1 MRGHTRRNG
10 STAVIA
16 AAMMRAGVSG
26 RPPAGSESCIMN
38 ASGAGERSGLRYQ
51 PDERPP
57 AALAFGLG
65 LQIAVL
71 TIAGII
77 LVPTIVMR
85 AAGASEAYLS
95 WAVFATVAICGATT
109 VLQSIRRGRIGAG
122 HVLVMGASG
131 AFIAV
136 CINAVAAGGP
146 ALLATLVVISS
157 LVPLLISVRLALF
170 QRFLTPTVSGTV
182 IMLIPVTV
190 MPAVFRLLA
199 AVPAGSPKL
208 AAPLSALAV
217 VLVIAAIALKAS
229 GALRLWAPVI
239 GVVAGAGVAAAFGL
253 YDAGRVVDAPWVG
266 VPAGEW
272 AGFDLE
278 FGPSFWALLPAF
290 LLVAVIASIRSIS
303 GAVAIQRVSWR
314 RPRAVDFRAVQGAI
328 TVDGL
333 GNVLSGLA
341 GTTPNAATTVGASVT
356 ELTGVGARSVGI
368 AAGAIFFAIAFL
380 PKVLALVLAIPGPV
394 MAAYLGVLLATLFV
408 IGMRMAVQDG
418 IDYRKG
424 LIVGVSFWIGVGF
437 QNDLV
442 FPEHVSAF
450 AGGLLRNGVTAGG
463 LTAILMTVFVEL
475 TKPRRSRIEAAF
487 DSAVLPKIREFLAAF
502 ASRSDW
508 DAAMAQRLDAV
519 CEETLLTLVRH
530 EEEEEGRRLRLV
542 AYREG
547 NGAVLEFVVASR
559 EDNIQDR
566 LALIGEDPGEA
577 PAEREVSLRLLRRFA
592 SSLRH
597 QQYHGTDIV
606 TVRVAAPAAG
616 GET

>member
-1 MRGHTRRNG
+1 MTTSASEGRTR
-10 STAVIA
+10 
-16 AAMMRAGVSG
+16 
-26 RPPAGSESCIMN
+26 
-38 ASGAGERSGLRYQ
+38 LRYQ

-57 AALAFGLG
+57 TALAFGLG

-85 AAGASEAYLS
+85 AAGASEDYLS
-95 WAVFATVAICGATT
+95 WAVFGTVAICGLTT
-109 VLQSIRRGRIGAG
+109 VLQSIRTGRIGSG
-122 HVLVMGASG
+122 HVLIMGASG

-146 ALLATLVVISS
+146 ALLATLVLVSS
-157 LVPLLISVRLALF
+157 LVPFVISVRLALF
-170 QRFLTPTVSGTV
+170 QRILTATVSGTV

-190 MPAVFRLLA
+190 MPAVFKLLA
-199 AVPAGSPKL
+199 AVPAESPPL

-217 VLVIAAIALKAS
+217 VLVVAAIALKAS

-239 GVVAGAGVAAAFGL
+239 GVVAGTAVAAGFGL

-278 FGPSFWALLPAF
+278 FGASFWALLPAF
-290 LLVAVIASIRSIS
+290 LLVAVIATIRSIS

-314 RPRAVDFRAVQGAI
+314 RSRAVDYRAIQGAI
-328 TVDGL
+328 AVDTL

-341 GTTPNAATTVGASVT
+341 GTTPNTASTVGASVA
-356 ELTGVGARSVGI
+356 ELTGVAARSMGI
-368 AAGAIFFAIAFL
+368 AAGVVFFAVAFL

-394 MAAYLGVLLATLFV
+394 IAAYLGVLLAMLFV
-408 IGMRMAVQDG
+408 IGMRIAIQDG

-437 QNDLV
+437 QHDLV
-442 FPEHVSAF
+442 FPEHVAEF

-463 LTAILMTVFVEL
+463 LTAIVMTGFVEL
-475 TKPRRSRIEAAF
+475 TKPRRSRIEAPF
-487 DSAVLPKIREFLAAF
+487 DHSILPRIREFLAAF
-502 ASRSDW
+502 ATRSGW
-508 DAAMAQRLDAV
+508 DEAMTGRLDAV
-519 CEETLLTLVRH
+519 CEEALQTLFRQEDET
-530 EEEEEGRRLRLV
+530 EEKDERRLRLV

-547 NGAVLEFVVASR
+547 GGAVLEFVVASQ
-559 EDNIQDR
+559 EGNIQDR
-566 LALIGEDPGEA
+566 LALLGDEPGEVS
-577 PAEREVSLRLLRRFA
+577 AEQEVSLRLLRRLA
-592 SSLRH
+592 SSVRH

-606 TVRVAAPAAG
+606 TIRVAAPGSG

>member
-1 MRGHTRRNG
+1 MSANG
-10 STAVIA
+10 P
-16 AAMMRAGVSG
+16 GG
-26 RPPAGSESCIMN
+26 RT
-38 ASGAGERSGLRYQ
+38 GLRYQ

-57 AALAFGLG
+57 PALAFGLG

-85 AAGASEAYLS
+85 AAGASEDYLS
-95 WAVFATVAICGATT
+95 WAVFGTVAICGATT
-109 VLQSIRRGRIGAG
+109 VLQSIRTGRIGSG
-122 HVLVMGASG
+122 HVLIMGASG

-170 QRFLTPTVSGTV
+170 QRILTPTVSGTV

-190 MPAVFRLLA
+190 MPAVFKLLGD
-199 AVPAGSPKL
+199 VPADSAPL
-208 AAPLSALAV
+208 AAPLSAFAA
-217 VLVIAAIALKAS
+217 VLVIAAVALKAS

-239 GVVAGAGVAAAFGL
+239 GVVAGAAVAAGFGL
-253 YDAGRVVDAPWVG
+253 YDAGRVIDAPWVG
-266 VPAGEW
+266 VPVGEW

-290 LLVAVIASIRSIS
+290 LLVAVIATIRSIS

-314 RPRAVDFRAVQGAI
+314 RSRAVDFRAVQGAI

-341 GTTPNAATTVGASVT
+341 GTTPNTASTVGASVA
-356 ELTGVGARSVGI
+356 ELTGVAARSVGV
-368 AAGAIFFAIAFL
+368 ACGAVFLAVAFL
-380 PKVLALVLAIPGPV
+380 PKLLALVLAIPGPV
-394 MAAYLGVLLATLFV
+394 IAAYLGVLLATLFV
-408 IGMRMAVQDG
+408 IGMRIAIQDG

-442 FPEHVSAF
+442 FPEHVAQF

-463 LTAILMTVFVEL
+463 LAAILMTFFVEL
-475 TKPRRSRIEAAF
+475 TKPRRSRMEAAF
-487 DSAVLPKIREFLAAF
+487 DLSVLSKIRAFLGAF
-502 ASRSDW
+502 ATRTGW
-508 DAAMAQRLDAV
+508 DAAMAERLDAV
-519 CEETLLTLVRH
+519 CEETLLTLIRP
-530 EEEEEGRRLRLV
+530 EEEGGESQERRLRLV

-547 NGAVLEFVVASR
+547 HGAVLEFVVASR
-559 EDNIQDR
+559 QGNIQDR
-566 LALIGEDPGEA
+566 LALLGDQPGEA
-577 PAEREVSLRLLRRFA
+577 SVEREVSLRLLRRLA
-592 SSLRH
+592 SSVRH

-606 TVRVAAPAAG
+606 TIRVAAPPDG
-616 GET
+616 GDS

>member
-1 MRGHTRRNG
+1 MSANG
-10 STAVIA
+10 P
-16 AAMMRAGVSG
+16 GG
-26 RPPAGSESCIMN
+26 RT
-38 ASGAGERSGLRYQ
+38 GLRYQ

-65 LQIAVL
+65 FQIAVL

-85 AAGASEAYLS
+85 AAGASEDYLS
-95 WAVFATVAICGATT
+95 WAVFGTVAICGATT
-109 VLQSIRRGRIGAG
+109 VLQSIRTGRIGSG
-122 HVLVMGASG
+122 HVLIMGASG

-170 QRFLTPTVSGTV
+170 QRILTPTVSGTV

-190 MPAVFRLLA
+190 MPAVFKLLGD
-199 AVPAGSPKL
+199 VPADSAPL
-208 AAPLSALAV
+208 AAPLSAFAA

-239 GVVAGAGVAAAFGL
+239 GVVAGAAVAAGFGL
-253 YDAGRVVDAPWVG
+253 YDAGRVIDAPWVG
-266 VPAGEW
+266 VPVGEW

-290 LLVAVIASIRSIS
+290 LLVAVIATIRSIS

-314 RPRAVDFRAVQGAI
+314 RSRAVDFRAVQGAI
-328 TVDGL
+328 AVDGL

-341 GTTPNAATTVGASVT
+341 GTTPNTASTVGASVA
-356 ELTGVGARSVGI
+356 ELTGVAARSVGV
-368 AAGAIFFAIAFL
+368 ACGAVFLAVAFL
-380 PKVLALVLAIPGPV
+380 PKLLALVLAIPGPV
-394 MAAYLGVLLATLFV
+394 IAAYLGVLLATLFV
-408 IGMRMAVQDG
+408 IGMRIAIQDG

-442 FPEHVSAF
+442 FPEHVAQF

-463 LTAILMTVFVEL
+463 LAAILMTFFVEL
-475 TKPRRSRIEAAF
+475 TKPRRSRMEAAF
-487 DSAVLPKIREFLAAF
+487 DLSVLSKIRAFLGAF
-502 ASRSDW
+502 ATRTGW
-508 DAAMAQRLDAV
+508 DAAMAERLDAV
-519 CEETLLTLVRH
+519 CDETLLTLIRP
-530 EEEEEGRRLRLV
+530 EEEGRESQERRLRLV

-547 NGAVLEFVVASR
+547 HGAVLEFVVASR
-559 EDNIQDR
+559 QGNIQDR
-566 LALIGEDPGEA
+566 LALLGDQPGGA
-577 PAEREVSLRLLRRFA
+577 SVEREVSLRLLRRLA
-592 SSLRH
+592 SSVRH

-606 TVRVAAPAAG
+606 TIRVAAPAG
-616 GET
+616 GGDS